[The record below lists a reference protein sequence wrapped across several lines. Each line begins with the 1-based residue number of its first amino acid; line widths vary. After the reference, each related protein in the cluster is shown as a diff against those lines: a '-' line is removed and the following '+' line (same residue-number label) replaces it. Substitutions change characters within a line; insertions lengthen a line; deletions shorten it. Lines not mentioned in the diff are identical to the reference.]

1 MNLNKHTLVIVAG
14 RSNPPYKIFHLSTFS
29 SCTSFFTLNLIK
41 SAIDGVP
48 GELSNGGLIG
58 FGKFDNASY
67 NVWQLLVFA
76 GRQ

>member
-1 MNLNKHTLVIVAG
+1 MNLNNHITVAIVNHLFK
-14 RSNPPYKIFHLSTFS
+14 SFYLSTFS
-29 SCTSFFTLNLIK
+29 ACTSFFTLNLIK